1 MLEGSVFVKKAK
13 ETKTNAMRILD
24 RYHVPYQTLEY
35 ECGEFIDGVHV
46 AELTGVPVEQSFKTL
61 VLQGKSRQYY
71 VFILP
76 VAEEINL
83 KLAAKLAGEKSV
95 DMIHVKDIREVTG
108 YIRGGCSPIGMKKQ
122 YPAFLH
128 QSALMQ
134 DKVYISGG
142 RLGTTLCLAPEDLAK
157 VAAAKIGEFL
167 L

>member
-1 MLEGSVFVKKAK
+1 MKKTK

-157 VAAAKIGEFL
+157 VAAAKTGEFL